1 MTRGSFRELAGS
13 MEKKERTRI
22 LLIMPRSFRP
32 EYESITK
39 ELEINDDVFSTY
51 LRPRS
56 NLDEIKDAGFDSFDH
71 SMHLIDIAMK
81 DLGIWMKPLVS
92 NHWNRSEIDIS
103 PTSNCDFSTVTW
115 TCFKHPES
123 SDSSTILLPFDPL
136 DFEGKCFIHLSSKE
150 EINEKLNS
158 DKTIEK
164 EIVHEEVEDNDFEGK
179 CFTHL
184 SSKEEINEK
193 INSDK
198 TIEKEIENE
207 EVEDS
212 DIEDDDEGVVDE
224 IIEVVAEENTEPP
237 LKVEVRQTIEMLKAD
252 GLDMTEIME
261 HPKFL
266 DVSERASGAGIDV
279 WTMVV
284 GMFQ

>member
-1 MTRGSFRELAGS
+1 MAAPKMTRGSFRELAGS

-115 TCFKHPES
+115 TCFKHPEA

-136 DFEGKCFIHLSSKE
+136 DFEGKCFTHLSSKE

-164 EIVHEEVEDNDFEGK
+164 EIVHEEVEDNDFED
-179 CFTHL
+179 
-184 SSKEEINEK
+184 N
-193 INSDK
+193 DA
-198 TIEKEIENE
+198 
-207 EVEDS
+207 
-212 DIEDDDEGVVDE
+212 VDE

>member
-1 MTRGSFRELAGS
+1 MAAPKMTRGSFRGLVGS
-13 MEKKERTRI
+13 MENNERTRL

-32 EYESITK
+32 EYELIT
-39 ELEINDDVFSTY
+39 EGLEINDDVFSTY

-56 NLDEIKDAGFDSFDH
+56 NLEEIKEAGFDSFNH
-71 SMHLIDIAMK
+71 SIHLIDIAMK

-92 NHWNRSEIDIS
+92 NHWNRSEIDVS

-115 TCFKHPES
+115 TCFKHPDA

-136 DFEGKCFIHLSSKE
+136 DFQ
-150 EINEKLNS
+150 
-158 DKTIEK
+158 
-164 EIVHEEVEDNDFEGK
+164 GK

-184 SSKEEINEK
+184 SSKEEINETLD
-193 INSDK
+193 SEP
-198 TIEKEIENE
+198 TIEDEIQNEEIEN
-207 EVEDS
+207 
-212 DIEDDDEGVVDE
+212 DDVVDE
-224 IIEVVAEENTEPP
+224 IIEVVAEENTESP

-252 GLDMTEIME
+252 GLDMTGIME

-266 DVSERASGAGIDV
+266 DVSERASVAGIDV

>member
-1 MTRGSFRELAGS
+1 MAAPKMTRGSFRELAGS

-56 NLDEIKDAGFDSFDH
+56 NLDEIKDAGFDPFDH

-115 TCFKHPES
+115 TCFKHPEA

-136 DFEGKCFIHLSSKE
+136 DFEGKCFTHLSSKE

-164 EIVHEEVEDNDFEGK
+164 EIVHEEVEDNDFED
-179 CFTHL
+179 
-184 SSKEEINEK
+184 N
-193 INSDK
+193 DA
-198 TIEKEIENE
+198 
-207 EVEDS
+207 
-212 DIEDDDEGVVDE
+212 VDE

>member
-1 MTRGSFRELAGS
+1 MAAPKMTRGSFRGLVGS
-13 MEKKERTRI
+13 MENNERTRL

-32 EYESITK
+32 EYELIT
-39 ELEINDDVFSTY
+39 EGLEINDDVFSTY

-56 NLDEIKDAGFDSFDH
+56 NLEEIKDAGFDSFNH
-71 SMHLIDIAMK
+71 SIHLIDIAMK

-92 NHWNRSEIDIS
+92 NHWNRSEIDVS

-115 TCFKHPES
+115 TCFKHPDA

-136 DFEGKCFIHLSSKE
+136 DFQ
-150 EINEKLNS
+150 
-158 DKTIEK
+158 
-164 EIVHEEVEDNDFEGK
+164 GK

-184 SSKEEINEK
+184 SSKEEINETLG
-193 INSDK
+193 SEP
-198 TIEKEIENE
+198 TIEDEIQNEEIENN
-207 EVEDS
+207 D
-212 DIEDDDEGVVDE
+212 VVDE
-224 IIEVVAEENTEPP
+224 IIEVVGEENTESP

-252 GLDMTEIME
+252 GLDMTGIME

-266 DVSERASGAGIDV
+266 DVSERASVAGIDV

>member
-1 MTRGSFRELAGS
+1 MAAPKMTRGSFRGLAGS
-13 MEKKERTRI
+13 MEKKERTRL

-32 EYESITK
+32 EYELIT
-39 ELEINDDVFSTY
+39 EGLEINDDVFSTY

-56 NLDEIKDAGFDSFDH
+56 NLEEIKDAGFDSFNH
-71 SMHLIDIAMK
+71 SIHLIDIAMK

-92 NHWNRSEIDIS
+92 NHWNRSEIDVS

-115 TCFKHPES
+115 TCFKHPDA

-136 DFEGKCFIHLSSKE
+136 DFQ
-150 EINEKLNS
+150 
-158 DKTIEK
+158 
-164 EIVHEEVEDNDFEGK
+164 GK

-184 SSKEEINEK
+184 SSKEEINETLD
-193 INSDK
+193 SEP
-198 TIEKEIENE
+198 TIEEEIQNE
-207 EVEDS
+207 Q
-212 DIEDDDEGVVDE
+212 IGDDDDAVNE
-224 IIEVVAEENTEPP
+224 IIEVVAEENTESP

-266 DVSERASGAGIDV
+266 DVSERASVAGIDV

>member
-1 MTRGSFRELAGS
+1 MAAPKMTRGSFRGLVGS
-13 MEKKERTRI
+13 MEEKERTRL

-32 EYESITK
+32 EYELITE

-51 LRPRS
+51 LRPRY
-56 NLDEIKDAGFDSFDH
+56 NLEEIKEAGFDSFNH
-71 SMHLIDIAMK
+71 SIHLIDIAMK

-92 NHWNRSEIDIS
+92 NHWNRSEIDVS

-115 TCFKHPES
+115 TCFKHPDA

-136 DFEGKCFIHLSSKE
+136 DFQ
-150 EINEKLNS
+150 
-158 DKTIEK
+158 
-164 EIVHEEVEDNDFEGK
+164 GK

-184 SSKEEINEK
+184 SSKEEINETLG
-193 INSDK
+193 SEP
-198 TIEKEIENE
+198 TIEDEIQNEEIEN
-207 EVEDS
+207 
-212 DIEDDDEGVVDE
+212 DDVVDE
-224 IIEVVAEENTEPP
+224 IIEVVGEENTESP

-252 GLDMTEIME
+252 GLDMTGIME

-266 DVSERASGAGIDV
+266 DVSERASVAGIDV

>member
-1 MTRGSFRELAGS
+1 MAAPKMTRGSFRGLAGS
-13 MEKKERTRI
+13 MEKKERTRL

-32 EYESITK
+32 EYELII
-39 ELEINDDVFSTY
+39 EGLEINDDVFSTY

-56 NLDEIKDAGFDSFDH
+56 NLEEIKDAGFDSFDH
-71 SMHLIDIAMK
+71 SIHLIDIAMK

-92 NHWNRSEIDIS
+92 NDWNRTEIDIS

-115 TCFKHPES
+115 TCFKHPDA

-136 DFEGKCFIHLSSKE
+136 DFQ
-150 EINEKLNS
+150 
-158 DKTIEK
+158 
-164 EIVHEEVEDNDFEGK
+164 GK

-184 SSKEEINEK
+184 SSKEEINETLG
-193 INSDK
+193 SEP
-198 TIEKEIENE
+198 TIEDEIQNEEIEN
-207 EVEDS
+207 
-212 DIEDDDEGVVDE
+212 DDVVDE
-224 IIEVVAEENTEPP
+224 IIEVVGEENSESP

-252 GLDMTEIME
+252 GLDMTGIME

-266 DVSERASGAGIDV
+266 DVSERASVAGIDV

>member
-1 MTRGSFRELAGS
+1 MAAPKMTRGSFRGLVGS
-13 MEKKERTRI
+13 MENNERTRL

-32 EYESITK
+32 EYELIT
-39 ELEINDDVFSTY
+39 EGLEINDDVFSTY

-56 NLDEIKDAGFDSFDH
+56 NLEEIKDAGFDSFNH
-71 SMHLIDIAMK
+71 SIHLIDIAMK

-92 NHWNRSEIDIS
+92 NHWNRSEIDVS

-115 TCFKHPES
+115 TCFKHPDA

-136 DFEGKCFIHLSSKE
+136 DFQ
-150 EINEKLNS
+150 
-158 DKTIEK
+158 
-164 EIVHEEVEDNDFEGK
+164 GK

-184 SSKEEINEK
+184 SSKEEINETLD
-193 INSDK
+193 SEP
-198 TIEKEIENE
+198 TIEDEIQNE
-207 EVEDS
+207 E
-212 DIEDDDEGVVDE
+212 IGNDDVIDE
-224 IIEVVAEENTEPP
+224 IIEVVAEENTESP

-252 GLDMTEIME
+252 GLDMTGIME

-266 DVSERASGAGIDV
+266 DVSERASVAGIDV

>member
-1 MTRGSFRELAGS
+1 MAAPKMTRGSFRGLVGS
-13 MEKKERTRI
+13 MEEKERTRL

-32 EYESITK
+32 EYELITE

-56 NLDEIKDAGFDSFDH
+56 NLEEIKDAGFDSFNH
-71 SMHLIDIAMK
+71 SIHLIDIAMK

-92 NHWNRSEIDIS
+92 NHWNRSEIDVS

-115 TCFKHPES
+115 TCFKHPDA

-136 DFEGKCFIHLSSKE
+136 DFQ
-150 EINEKLNS
+150 
-158 DKTIEK
+158 
-164 EIVHEEVEDNDFEGK
+164 GK

-184 SSKEEINEK
+184 SSKEEINETLD
-193 INSDK
+193 SEP
-198 TIEKEIENE
+198 TIEDEIQNE
-207 EVEDS
+207 E
-212 DIEDDDEGVVDE
+212 IGNDDVIDE
-224 IIEVVAEENTEPP
+224 IIEVVAEENTESP

-252 GLDMTEIME
+252 GLDMTGIME

-266 DVSERASGAGIDV
+266 DVSERASVAGIDV

>member
-1 MTRGSFRELAGS
+1 
-13 MEKKERTRI
+13 
-22 LLIMPRSFRP
+22 MPRSFRP
-32 EYESITK
+32 EYELIT
-39 ELEINDDVFSTY
+39 EALEINDDVFSTY

-56 NLDEIKDAGFDSFDH
+56 NLEEIKDAGFDSFNH
-71 SMHLIDIAMK
+71 SIHLIDIAMK

-92 NHWNRSEIDIS
+92 NHWNRSEIDVS

-115 TCFKHPES
+115 TCFKHPDA

-136 DFEGKCFIHLSSKE
+136 DFQ
-150 EINEKLNS
+150 
-158 DKTIEK
+158 
-164 EIVHEEVEDNDFEGK
+164 GK

-184 SSKEEINEK
+184 SSKEEINETLD
-193 INSDK
+193 SEP
-198 TIEKEIENE
+198 TIEDEIQNEEIEN
-207 EVEDS
+207 
-212 DIEDDDEGVVDE
+212 DEHLDDE
-224 IIEVVAEENTEPP
+224 IIEVVAEENTESP

-252 GLDMTEIME
+252 GLDMTGIME

-266 DVSERASGAGIDV
+266 DVSERASVAGIDV

>member
-1 MTRGSFRELAGS
+1 MAAPKMTRGSFRELAGS

-32 EYESITK
+32 EYELITE

-136 DFEGKCFIHLSSKE
+136 
-150 EINEKLNS
+150 
-158 DKTIEK
+158 
-164 EIVHEEVEDNDFEGK
+164 DFEGK

>member
-56 NLDEIKDAGFDSFDH
+56 NLDEIKDAGFDPFDH

-115 TCFKHPES
+115 TCFKHPEA

-136 DFEGKCFIHLSSKE
+136 DFEGKCFTHLSSKE

-164 EIVHEEVEDNDFEGK
+164 EIVHEEVEDNDFED
-179 CFTHL
+179 
-184 SSKEEINEK
+184 N
-193 INSDK
+193 DA
-198 TIEKEIENE
+198 
-207 EVEDS
+207 
-212 DIEDDDEGVVDE
+212 VDE

>member
-1 MTRGSFRELAGS
+1 MAAPKMTRGSFRGLVGS
-13 MEKKERTRI
+13 MENNERTRL

-32 EYESITK
+32 EYELIT
-39 ELEINDDVFSTY
+39 EGLEINDDVFSTY

-56 NLDEIKDAGFDSFDH
+56 NLEEIKDAGFDSFNH
-71 SMHLIDIAMK
+71 SIHLIDIAMK

-92 NHWNRSEIDIS
+92 NHWNRSEIDVS

-115 TCFKHPES
+115 TCFKHPDA

-136 DFEGKCFIHLSSKE
+136 DFQ
-150 EINEKLNS
+150 
-158 DKTIEK
+158 
-164 EIVHEEVEDNDFEGK
+164 GK

-184 SSKEEINEK
+184 SSKEEINETLG
-193 INSDK
+193 SEP
-198 TIEKEIENE
+198 TIEDEIQNEEIEN
-207 EVEDS
+207 
-212 DIEDDDEGVVDE
+212 DDVVDE
-224 IIEVVAEENTEPP
+224 IIEVVGEENTESP

-252 GLDMTEIME
+252 GLDMTGIME

-266 DVSERASGAGIDV
+266 DVSERASAAGIDV

>member
-1 MTRGSFRELAGS
+1 MAAPKMTRGSFRGLAGS
-13 MEKKERTRI
+13 MEKKERTRL

-32 EYESITK
+32 EYELII
-39 ELEINDDVFSTY
+39 EGLEINDDVFSTY

-56 NLDEIKDAGFDSFDH
+56 NLEEIKEAGFDSFDH
-71 SMHLIDIAMK
+71 SIHLIDIAMK

-92 NHWNRSEIDIS
+92 NNWNRTEIDIS

-115 TCFKHPES
+115 TCFKHPEAS
-123 SDSSTILLPFDPL
+123 GSSTILLPFDPL
-136 DFEGKCFIHLSSKE
+136 DFQ
-150 EINEKLNS
+150 
-158 DKTIEK
+158 
-164 EIVHEEVEDNDFEGK
+164 GK

-184 SSKEEINEK
+184 SSKEEINETLD
-193 INSDK
+193 SEP
-198 TIEKEIENE
+198 TIEEEIQNE
-207 EVEDS
+207 E
-212 DIEDDDEGVVDE
+212 IEDDDDAVNE
-224 IIEVVAEENTEPP
+224 IIEVVAEENTESP

-252 GLDMTEIME
+252 GLDMTGIME

-266 DVSERASGAGIDV
+266 DVSERASVAGIDV

>member
-1 MTRGSFRELAGS
+1 MAAPKMTRGSFRGLAGS
-13 MEKKERTRI
+13 MEKKERTRL

-32 EYESITK
+32 EYELII
-39 ELEINDDVFSTY
+39 EGLEINDDVFSTY

-56 NLDEIKDAGFDSFDH
+56 NLEEIKDAGFDSFNH
-71 SMHLIDIAMK
+71 SIHLIDIAIK

-92 NHWNRSEIDIS
+92 NHWNRSEIDVS

-115 TCFKHPES
+115 TCFKHPDAS
-123 SDSSTILLPFDPL
+123 HSSTILLPFDPL
-136 DFEGKCFIHLSSKE
+136 DFQ
-150 EINEKLNS
+150 
-158 DKTIEK
+158 
-164 EIVHEEVEDNDFEGK
+164 GK

-184 SSKEEINEK
+184 SSKEEINETLD
-193 INSDK
+193 SEP
-198 TIEKEIENE
+198 TIEEEIQNE
-207 EVEDS
+207 Q
-212 DIEDDDEGVVDE
+212 IGDDDDAVNE
-224 IIEVVAEENTEPP
+224 IIEVVAEENTESP

-266 DVSERASGAGIDV
+266 DVSERASVAGIDV

>member
-1 MTRGSFRELAGS
+1 MAAPKMTRGSFRGLVGS
-13 MEKKERTRI
+13 MENNERTRL

-32 EYESITK
+32 EYELIT
-39 ELEINDDVFSTY
+39 EGLEINDDVFSTY

-56 NLDEIKDAGFDSFDH
+56 NLEEIKDAGFDSFDH
-71 SMHLIDIAMK
+71 SIHLIDIAMK

-92 NHWNRSEIDIS
+92 NHWNRSEIDVS

-115 TCFKHPES
+115 TCFKHPDA

-136 DFEGKCFIHLSSKE
+136 DFQ
-150 EINEKLNS
+150 
-158 DKTIEK
+158 
-164 EIVHEEVEDNDFEGK
+164 GK

-184 SSKEEINEK
+184 SSKEEINETLG
-193 INSDK
+193 SEP
-198 TIEKEIENE
+198 TIEDEIQNEEIEN
-207 EVEDS
+207 
-212 DIEDDDEGVVDE
+212 DDVVDE
-224 IIEVVAEENTEPP
+224 IIEVVGEENTESP

-252 GLDMTEIME
+252 GLDMTGIME

-266 DVSERASGAGIDV
+266 DVSERASVAGIDV

>member
-1 MTRGSFRELAGS
+1 MAAPKMTRGSFRGLVGS
-13 MEKKERTRI
+13 MEEKERTRL

-32 EYESITK
+32 EYELIT
-39 ELEINDDVFSTY
+39 EGLEINDDVFSTY

-56 NLDEIKDAGFDSFDH
+56 NLEEIKDAGFDSFDH
-71 SMHLIDIAMK
+71 SIHLIDIAMK

-92 NHWNRSEIDIS
+92 NHWNRSEIDVS

-115 TCFKHPES
+115 TCFKHPDA

-136 DFEGKCFIHLSSKE
+136 DFQ
-150 EINEKLNS
+150 
-158 DKTIEK
+158 
-164 EIVHEEVEDNDFEGK
+164 GK

-184 SSKEEINEK
+184 SSKEEINETLG
-193 INSDK
+193 SEP
-198 TIEKEIENE
+198 TIEDEIQNE
-207 EVEDS
+207 E
-212 DIEDDDEGVVDE
+212 IGNDDVIDE
-224 IIEVVAEENTEPP
+224 IIEVVAEENTESP

-252 GLDMTEIME
+252 GLDMTGIME

-266 DVSERASGAGIDV
+266 DVSERASVAGIDV

>member
-1 MTRGSFRELAGS
+1 MAAPKMTRGSFRGLAGS
-13 MEKKERTRI
+13 MEKKERTRL

-32 EYESITK
+32 EYELII
-39 ELEINDDVFSTY
+39 EGLEINDDVFSTY

-56 NLDEIKDAGFDSFDH
+56 NIEEIKDAGFDSFDH
-71 SMHLIDIAMK
+71 SIHLIDIAMK

-92 NHWNRSEIDIS
+92 NHWNRSEIDVS

-115 TCFKHPES
+115 TCFKHPDA

-136 DFEGKCFIHLSSKE
+136 DFQ
-150 EINEKLNS
+150 
-158 DKTIEK
+158 
-164 EIVHEEVEDNDFEGK
+164 GK

-184 SSKEEINEK
+184 SSIEEINETL
-193 INSDK
+193 DPEP
-198 TIEKEIENE
+198 TIEDEIQNEEIEN
-207 EVEDS
+207 
-212 DIEDDDEGVVDE
+212 DDVVDE
-224 IIEVVAEENTEPP
+224 IIEVVGEENTESP

-252 GLDMTEIME
+252 GLDMTGIME

-266 DVSERASGAGIDV
+266 DVSERASVAGIDV

>member
-1 MTRGSFRELAGS
+1 MAAPKMTRGSFRGLAGS
-13 MEKKERTRI
+13 MEKKERTRL

-32 EYESITK
+32 EYELII
-39 ELEINDDVFSTY
+39 EGLEINDDVFSTY

-56 NLDEIKDAGFDSFDH
+56 NLEEIKDAGFDSFDH
-71 SMHLIDIAMK
+71 SIHLIDIAMK

-92 NHWNRSEIDIS
+92 NDWNRTEIDIS
-103 PTSNCDFSTVTW
+103 PTSNSDFSTVTW
-115 TCFKHPES
+115 TCFKHPDA

-136 DFEGKCFIHLSSKE
+136 DFQ
-150 EINEKLNS
+150 
-158 DKTIEK
+158 
-164 EIVHEEVEDNDFEGK
+164 GK

-184 SSKEEINEK
+184 SSKEEINETLD
-193 INSDK
+193 SEP
-198 TIEKEIENE
+198 TIEEEIQNEEIEN
-207 EVEDS
+207 
-212 DIEDDDEGVVDE
+212 DDQVDE
-224 IIEVVAEENTEPP
+224 IIEVVAEENTESP

-252 GLDMTEIME
+252 GLDMTGIME

-266 DVSERASGAGIDV
+266 DVSERASVAGIDV

>member
-1 MTRGSFRELAGS
+1 MAAPKMTRGSFRELAGS

-56 NLDEIKDAGFDSFDH
+56 NLDEIKDAGFDPFDH

-115 TCFKHPES
+115 TCFKHPEA

-136 DFEGKCFIHLSSKE
+136 
-150 EINEKLNS
+150 
-158 DKTIEK
+158 
-164 EIVHEEVEDNDFEGK
+164 DFEGK

-207 EVEDS
+207 KVEDS